1 MIRVLCGVIVNKDGR
16 ILLARRGPG
25 MDLEGLWEFPGGK
38 MEAGEAPEEGLKRE
52 LEEEL
57 GIDVEVGAFLA
68 ENKHEMPGKTI
79 LLQAWWCRLVGSD
92 QIHPREHA
100 EVKWESAEHLM
111 DHEWCPADVPLV
123 LATVH
128 AFAS

>member
-1 MIRVLCGVIVNKDGR
+1 MIRVLCGVIVNEDGR

-38 MEAGEAPEEGLKRE
+38 IEPGETPEEGLRRE

-57 GIDVEVGAFLA
+57 GIAVEVGEFLA
-68 ENKHEMPGKTI
+68 ESQHEMPGKTI

-92 QIHPREHA
+92 KIHPREHA
-100 EVKWESAEHLM
+100 EVKWESAGHLM
-111 DHEWCPADVPLV
+111 DHEWCPADIPLA
-123 LATVH
+123 LATVN